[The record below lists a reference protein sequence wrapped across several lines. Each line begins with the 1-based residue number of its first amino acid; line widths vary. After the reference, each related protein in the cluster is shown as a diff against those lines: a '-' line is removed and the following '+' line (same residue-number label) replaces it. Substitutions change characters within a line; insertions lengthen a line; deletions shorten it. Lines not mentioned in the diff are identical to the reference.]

1 MSLRRSLPWS
11 LALIL
16 SFAAAVSAEPSAT
29 EASQSEPALYS
40 SEELRA
46 ETSEPQDAAGLVCLA
61 VRCSNVSDCWAACP
75 SASSVSCVSN
85 GCRYTFPGGGG
96 GGGGGP
102 TCPLTRCSDDSDC
115 VCSGRQGYCDSG
127 RACRY

>member
-1 MSLRRSLPWS
+1 MSLRRALPWS
-11 LALIL
+11 IALLL
-16 SFAAAVSAEPSAT
+16 SFAATVSAEPSAT

-46 ETSEPQDAAGLVCLA
+46 ETSGPEDVSTLACVA
-61 VRCSNVSDCWAACP
+61 VRCTDASECWNACP
-75 SASSVSCVSN
+75 SASSVSCVNN
-85 GCRYTFPGGGG
+85 GCRYTYPGGGG

-102 TCPLTRCSDDSDC
+102 TCPLTRCSDDADC
-115 VCSGRQGYCDSG
+115 VCKGQQGYCEV

>member
-11 LALIL
+11 IALLL

-29 EASQSEPALYS
+29 VARPSEPVLYS
-40 SEELRA
+40 SDDLRS
-46 ETSEPQDAAGLVCLA
+46 ETSEPQDAASLICVA
-61 VRCSNVSDCWAACP
+61 VRCSTASECWAACP
-75 SASSVSCVSN
+75 SASSVSCVNN
-85 GCRYTFPGGGG
+85 GCSYTYSGGGG

-102 TCPLTRCSDDSDC
+102 SCPLTRCSDDSDC
-115 VCSGRQGYCDSG
+115 VCSGQQGYCDG